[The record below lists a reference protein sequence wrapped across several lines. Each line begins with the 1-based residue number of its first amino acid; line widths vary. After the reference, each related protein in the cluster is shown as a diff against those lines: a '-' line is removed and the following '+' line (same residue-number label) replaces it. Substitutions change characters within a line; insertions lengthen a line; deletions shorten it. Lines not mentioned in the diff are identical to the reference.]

1 MCISIYICIHTSN
14 YIYIL
19 CVYIYICI
27 YICIYMY
34 IYVYIYIC
42 IYMYI
47 YTYVYI
53 RAIAG
58 ETLWISGCMMY
69 NMDRSNPCSWCP
81 IGDGQ
86 LEFTNPQCQKMGI
99 NNKLGNKLLITLQ

>member
-1 MCISIYICIHTSN
+1 M
-14 YIYIL
+14 YIYM
-19 CVYIYICI
+19 YIYKCICI
-27 YICIYMY
+27 YICIY
-34 IYVYIYIC
+34 I
-42 IYMYI
+42 
-47 YTYVYI
+47 YVYI